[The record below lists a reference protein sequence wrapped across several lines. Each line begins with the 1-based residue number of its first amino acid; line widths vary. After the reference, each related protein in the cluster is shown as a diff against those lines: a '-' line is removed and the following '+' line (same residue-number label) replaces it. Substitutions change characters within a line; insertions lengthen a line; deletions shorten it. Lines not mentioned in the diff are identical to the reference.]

1 MTALETLQHY
11 RWKMERKKQKQ
22 KLKHKQNE
30 MTLRNL
36 LNSTMFEVKIVRFSE

>member
-30 MTLRNL
+30 NDP
-36 LNSTMFEVKIVRFSE
+36 SKFVKQYNV